1 MQPPPDARHAK
12 SVTPPVEIL
21 PGTLELLVM
30 KAVAS
35 VESMHGF
42 DILRWLRDATDE
54 ALIVEEG
61 SLYPALH
68 RMERRGWLDSEWGVS
83 ERGKR
88 AKYYR
93 LTGAGR
99 QELARQET
107 GWLRYVDVV
116 GRVLLAGSEG

>member
-1 MQPPPDARHAK
+1 M
-12 SVTPPVEIL
+12 SPPVEIL

-30 KAVAS
+30 KAVDS
-35 VESMHGF
+35 VDSMHGF

-54 ALIVEEG
+54 ALVVEEG

-68 RMERRGWLDSEWGVS
+68 RMERRGWLESEWGVS

-99 QELARQET
+99 RELARQER
-107 GWLRYVDVV
+107 GWLRYVYIVD
-116 GRVLLAGSEG
+116 RVLAAASEA

>member
-1 MQPPPDARHAK
+1 M
-12 SVTPPVEIL
+12 SMTPPVEIL

-99 QELARQET
+99 QELSRQET
-107 GWLRYVDVV
+107 VWLRYVDVV
-116 GRVLLAGSEG
+116 GRVLAAGSEG

>member
-1 MQPPPDARHAK
+1 MAG
-12 SVTPPVEIL
+12 PVEIL

-30 KAVAS
+30 KAVGGAGA
-35 VESMHGF
+35 MHGF
-42 DILRWLRDATDE
+42 DILRWLRQATEE
-54 ALIVEEG
+54 ALVVEEG

-68 RMERRGWLDSEWGVS
+68 RMERRGWLEAEWGVS

-93 LTGAGR
+93 LTRPGR
-99 QELARQET
+99 AELARQER

-116 GRVLLAGSEG
+116 GRVLAAASEG